1 MATTN
6 GNAGKMPQKIRE
18 VNNHH
23 MDSTVWN
30 DVKFRP
36 DDIVI
41 ATYSKSGTTV
51 RSNLPQ
57 IQEQLLNDAFL

>member
-6 GNAGKMPQKIRE
+6 GNAGKMPQKTRE
-18 VNNHH
+18 VNNNH

-30 DVKFRP
+30 SVKFRP

-51 RSNLPQ
+51 CPYFFQ
-57 IQEQLLNDAFL
+57 IQE

>member
-6 GNAGKMPQKIRE
+6 GKAGKMPQKTRE

-51 RSNLPQ
+51 CFHLSK
-57 IQEQLLNDAFL
+57 IQK